1 MTDST
6 SPNAATTGTT
16 TTAAGGGQSLLAR
29 FRTYGR
35 NVVIMEEMVR
45 LGFWPPDADAE
56 EKRDQALA
64 EIRAYQ
70 AELLDLR
77 RELRRVEGEIEAATD
92 VEALIAEIR
101 KRRIERVRAERE
113 QRRADKARR
122 QEERRATDQQRRRER
137 PPFLG
142 HGVSGGLRYEGG
154 DVDRLAAL
162 GLPQLGTA
170 SDVAAAIGIDEGG
183 LAWLTYHRGA
193 ATVDHYHRFTIPKRN
208 GGRRVISSP
217 KTRLRVAQGWL
228 LRAVLSR
235 LALHD
240 AAMAFRP
247 ARSIADNARLHQGR
261 AVVVRIDLKDF
272 FPSIGFRRV
281 KGLFESFGYNEGIS
295 TIMALLSTEAPR
307 ATVTLDGERR
317 YVAIGGR
324 QLPQGA
330 CTSPA
335 VTNIL
340 CRGMDARLTAL
351 SARFGFTYSR
361 YADDLVF
368 SHAQRGVAMG
378 LFLSIVKGVVTSEG
392 FTVNDDKTRVMR
404 PHQRQTVNGLVV
416 NAMAT
421 LPTSVSHA
429 QPSAD
434 SYVHD
439 VAGSSGGMDTALI
452 SGERE
457 DEGSA
462 IRLSR
467 VDLRRFRAVLHHCE
481 TEGFDAVSARLGKN
495 AHVYAAGYLAYIH
508 MVSPHK
514 AAQLVQRHPWLSPRH
529 ADAS

>member
-1 MTDST
+1 MSEN
-6 SPNAATTGTT
+6 S
-16 TTAAGGGQSLLAR
+16 GGQNWRERVRL
-29 FRTYGR
+29 YGKQA
-35 NVVIMEEMVR
+35 VTLEEMLR
-45 LGFWPPDADAE
+45 LGFWPPDDQAAVRRE
-56 EKRDQALA
+56 QALA
-64 EIRAYQ
+64 ELETVQ
-70 AELLDLR
+70 K
-77 RELRRVEGEIEAATD
+77 ELRALRSQLSKVEGQLNTAGDIESILD
-92 VEALIAEIR
+92 EIR

-113 QRRADKARR
+113 QRRAEKARQ
-122 QEERRATDQQRRRER
+122 QEEHRAADRQHRRER

-154 DVDRLAAL
+154 DANRLASL
-162 GLPQLGTA
+162 GLPQLATA
-170 SDVAAAIGIDEGG
+170 SDVAAAIGIDEGA

-193 ATVDHYHRFTIPKRN
+193 ATIDHYHRFTIPKRS

-217 KTRLRVAQGWL
+217 KTHLRVAQSWL
-228 LRAVLSR
+228 LREVLSR

-281 KGLFESFGYNEGIS
+281 KGLFESFGYNEGVS

-317 YVAIGGR
+317 YVAIGDR

-378 LFLSIVKGVVTSEG
+378 AFLSIVRGVVTSEG

-416 NAMAT
+416 NATSPMS
-421 LPTSVSHA
+421 PTSPTPTSQA
-429 QPSAD
+429 QPSTD

-439 VAGSSGGMDTALI
+439 VEGPSEGINPLARGNQ
-452 SGERE
+452 RE
-457 DEGSA
+457 NGA

-495 AHVYAAGYLAYIH
+495 AQTYAAGYLAYIH

-514 AAQLVQRHPWLSPRH
+514 AAQLVQQHPWLSPRR

>member
-1 MTDST
+1 MTDSN
-6 SPNAATTGTT
+6 SPNVAETGAT

-35 NVVIMEEMVR
+35 SVVIMEEMVR

-56 EKRDQALA
+56 EKREQALT

-113 QRRADKARR
+113 QRRVEKARR
-122 QEERRATDQQRRRER
+122 QEEQRAADRRRRRER

-154 DVDRLAAL
+154 DAGRLASL
-162 GLPQLGTA
+162 GLPQLVTA
-170 SDVAAAIGIDEGG
+170 SDVAAAIGIDEGA

-193 ATVDHYHRFTIPKRN
+193 ATIDHYHRFTIPKRS

-228 LRAVLSR
+228 LREVLSH

-240 AAMAFRP
+240 AAMAFRS

-281 KGLFESFGYNEGIS
+281 KGLFESFGYNEGVS
-295 TIMALLSTEAPR
+295 TILALLSSEAPR

-317 YVAIGGR
+317 YVAIGDR

-368 SHAQRGVAMG
+368 SHARRGVAMG
-378 LFLSIVKGVVTSEG
+378 AFLSIVKGVVTSEG

-416 NAMAT
+416 NATST
-421 LPTSVSHA
+421 LPTSTPHT
-429 QPSAD
+429 QLRTN
-434 SYVHD
+434 SYVHTP
-439 VAGSSGGMDTALI
+439 GGESGGDVDLLARENQ
-452 SGERE
+452 GE
-457 DEGSA
+457 DGA

-495 AHVYAAGYLAYIH
+495 AQTYAAGYLAYIH

-514 AAQLVQRHPWLSPRH
+514 AAQLVQQHPWLSPRR

>member
-1 MTDST
+1 MSEN
-6 SPNAATTGTT
+6 S
-16 TTAAGGGQSLLAR
+16 GGQNWRERVRL
-29 FRTYGR
+29 YGKQA
-35 NVVIMEEMVR
+35 VTLEEMLR
-45 LGFWPPDADAE
+45 LGFWPPDDQAAARRE
-56 EKRDQALA
+56 QALA
-64 EIRAYQ
+64 ELETVQ
-70 AELLDLR
+70 K
-77 RELRRVEGEIEAATD
+77 ELRALRTQLGKVEGQLNTAGDIESILD
-92 VEALIAEIR
+92 EIR

-113 QRRADKARR
+113 QRRAEKARQ
-122 QEERRATDQQRRRER
+122 QEEHRAADRQRRRER

-154 DVDRLAAL
+154 DADRLAAL
-162 GLPQLGTA
+162 GLPQLATA
-170 SDVAAAIGIDEGG
+170 RDVAAAIGIDEGA

-193 ATVDHYHRFTIPKRN
+193 ATIDHYHRFTIPKRS

-217 KTRLRVAQGWL
+217 KARLRVAQGWL
-228 LRAVLSR
+228 LREVLSR

-281 KGLFESFGYNEGIS
+281 KGLFESFGYNEGVS
-295 TIMALLSTEAPR
+295 TILALLSTEAPR

-317 YVAIGGR
+317 YVAIGDR

-378 LFLSIVKGVVTSEG
+378 AFLSIVKGVVTSEG

-416 NAMAT
+416 NATAIS
-421 LPTSVSHA
+421 PTSPTSTLQA
-429 QPSAD
+429 QPSTD
-434 SYVHD
+434 SYVH
-439 VAGSSGGMDTALI
+439 ASEGPSEGINPLARENQ
-452 SGERE
+452 GE
-457 DEGSA
+457 DGA

-495 AHVYAAGYLAYIH
+495 AQTYAAGYLAYIH

-514 AAQLVQRHPWLSPRH
+514 AAQLVQQHPWLSPRR